1 MSLSNDCG
9 LTLENVYCVFPSCD
23 GKGNDGAI
31 VITASGKGDI
41 EYSIDGGTTYLLTPQ
56 FDELPP
62 GAYEVVIRF
71 IDDPKCEI
79 NYGVVELPAPLCED
93 NCIDIEEGCG
103 TVLFPGDLTF
113 VGFDNNIHYGNDWIL
128 IATIVDLKK
137 FTFFSVTNA
146 IYEGGASAGVHT
158 NYWHAPEDNAPIEI
172 ASHRITYVG
181 EETIPAGSIICFD
194 LPSHNSGAGML
205 AQNFKINGVFSSD
218 FCVRSDGN
226 SPHDRVN
233 ISTTKP
239 DALFLFQGEWTFLA
253 NHATLCGRV
262 LSGIQNGGEWLTSN
276 DTVPWPSRNSRTH
289 PHLAGLSI
297 LGVADVVSGAYYFT
311 AQQATSYTP
320 LDYLRQATDFTT
332 WEQVAEATPKNDI
345 PTEACQNEFQIDD
358 GGPNVE

>member
-113 VGFDNNIHYGNDWIL
+113 VGFDNNIHYGNDRIL

-218 FCVRSDGN
+218 FCVRPDGN

-233 ISTTKP
+233 IRDRKS
-239 DALFLFQGEWTFLA
+239 
-253 NHATLCGRV
+253 
-262 LSGIQNGGEWLTSN
+262 
-276 DTVPWPSRNSRTH
+276 
-289 PHLAGLSI
+289 
-297 LGVADVVSGAYYFT
+297 VV
-311 AQQATSYTP
+311 
-320 LDYLRQATDFTT
+320 
-332 WEQVAEATPKNDI
+332 
-345 PTEACQNEFQIDD
+345 
-358 GGPNVE
+358 